1 MTVRKKYTVLMP
13 WYLFLVIMILGVWGW
28 VQNLATVWNGSFTP
42 LTGEM
47 IIRVIGI
54 FFGPL
59 GAILGYF

>member
-13 WYLFLVIMILGVWGW
+13 WYLFLVIMVLGFWGW
-28 VQNLATVWNGSFTP
+28 IQNLVTVWNGSFSP

-47 IIRVIGI
+47 VLRTIGI
-54 FFGPL
+54 FVSPL